1 LTPTDDSSKYDW
13 VSTGSGPR
21 CATKVLAVFSADAKD
36 FVDAA
41 TGGLTGVVLE
51 RTNCYAESGGQLYDV
66 GRIEGPSGGFD
77 FANVQKYGPYVL
89 HIGTGAAKVGD
100 SVEVVID
107 FAKRALTAKNHTT
120 THVLN
125 YALRSVLGGKV
136 DQRGSLVNPEKLR
149 FDFTN
154 SGPVKPD
161 QCAKVEEIV
170 RAQIAA
176 GYQIYTQEVALAA
189 AREICSLRA
198 VFGETYPDPV
208 RVVSV
213 GAPIDKM
220 IADPKNEEWNQYSV
234 EFCGGTHLQNTREAD
249 AFCIIEETATQKGV
263 RRVECRTGALA
274 RACIANADEFEAIV
288 RKTDAAAK
296 DLGDRC
302 ALLLGELEKRMKE
315 PGLPVARIEQVRDEI
330 NVLKKKAIEAE
341 KEALAAKGNQIGDAA
356 SALAR
361 QAKAEGKTF
370 VVTSIDAEGEVKV
383 MEKAFEAFAKE
394 YNTIPVFMV
403 TTNLATKK
411 LAAKAVVPKDL
422 TSKLSANDWL
432 SEALK
437 VCGGKGGGKPE
448 NAQGQAA
455 EPEKLAEVLEAASKL
470 AQLKLA

>member
-1 LTPTDDSSKYDW
+1 M
-13 VSTGSGPR
+13 
-21 CATKVLAVFSADAKD
+21 
-36 FVDAA
+36 
-41 TGGLTGVVLE
+41 
-51 RTNCYAESGGQLYDV
+51 
-66 GRIEGPSGGFD
+66 
-77 FANVQKYGPYVL
+77 
-89 HIGTGAAKVGD
+89 
-100 SVEVVID
+100 
-107 FAKRALTAKNHTT
+107 
-120 THVLN
+120 
-125 YALRSVLGGKV
+125 
-136 DQRGSLVNPEKLR
+136 
-149 FDFTN
+149 
-154 SGPVKPD
+154 
-161 QCAKVEEIV
+161 
-170 RAQIAA
+170 
-176 GYQIYTQEVALAA
+176 
-189 AREICSLRA
+189 
-198 VFGETYPDPV
+198 

-220 IADPKNEEWNQYSV
+220 IADPKNEEWNQCAPLPFVPPRTPLLGPSAVPGALPSLQSPPRSSHALVPGSAMSTHPSICIPHGPVAPYSHHRPWFRYSV

-422 TSKLSANDWL
+422 TSKLSANDWI